1 MTTVPYAAA
10 THLLNRTEMKFP
22 C

>member
-1 MTTVPYAAA
+1 VSHAAA
-10 THLLNRTEMKFP
+10 THLLNRVEMKFP